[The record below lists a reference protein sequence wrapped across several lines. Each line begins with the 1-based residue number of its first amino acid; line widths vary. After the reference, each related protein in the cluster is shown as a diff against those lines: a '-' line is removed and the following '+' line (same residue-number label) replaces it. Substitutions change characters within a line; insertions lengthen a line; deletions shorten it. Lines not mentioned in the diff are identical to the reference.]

1 MIRDF
6 VRAPWWVTRAA
17 FSGNSELMA
26 MGLGEL
32 TGLPAGLIA
41 GLGNTGNR
49 ERANGPAESVD
60 PHSIL

>member
-1 MIRDF
+1 MIRDL
-6 VRAPWWVTRAA
+6 VRAPWLVTRAV

-41 GLGNTGNR
+41 GLSNTGDR
-49 ERANGPAESVD
+49 ERRQRTG
-60 PHSIL
+60 